1 MARKSWVALVGAF
14 ALVTVG
20 VTYVMGLWIT
30 PPDVFQGNLVRLIY
44 VHPAVAW
51 VAYLAYGVTSLSSLA
66 YLWKK
71 TRNYKWDLL
80 AASSAEVGVVFTALT
95 LITGSIWGRPTWGVW
110 WTWDARLTTTA
121 LLLVLYLGYLALRR
135 VSEDREQRAKRSAVA
150 ALIAFI
156 DVPIVHQSVVWWKT
170 LHQSAT
176 VFNADLNPKIHGE
189 MAWTLLLGFLSFT
202 VVYVWMVIK
211 RYDIAKAQFKL
222 EDQTIERAIKER
234 VGTV

>member
-95 LITGSIWGRPTWGVW
+95 LITGSVWGRPT
-110 WTWDARLTTTA
+110 
-121 LLLVLYLGYLALRR
+121 
-135 VSEDREQRAKRSAVA
+135 
-150 ALIAFI
+150 
-156 DVPIVHQSVVWWKT
+156 
-170 LHQSAT
+170 
-176 VFNADLNPKIHGE
+176 
-189 MAWTLLLGFLSFT
+189 
-202 VVYVWMVIK
+202 
-211 RYDIAKAQFKL
+211 
-222 EDQTIERAIKER
+222 
-234 VGTV
+234 

>member
-1 MARKSWVALVGAF
+1 MSRDRWVALIGAIAF
-14 ALVTVG
+14 STVA

-71 TRNYKWDLL
+71 TRNYRWDLL
-80 AASSAEVGVVFTALT
+80 AAASAEVGVVFTALT

-202 VVYVWMVIK
+202 FVYLWMVIK
-211 RYDIAKAQFKL
+211 RYDIANAQFNM
-222 EDQTIERAIKER
+222 ENQSVERAIKER
-234 VGTV
+234 VGTA